1 MAPLEAVTLGNVDEL
16 HRMDWDTGF
25 RKGRG
30 FSNIR
35 GYDDS
40 GIMLDWA
47 EDVLEP
53 GQKTEKVFYIAVAA
67 NEEFPRGL
75 IYVDNLVLSE
85 GEEVAQE
92 VQTEAV
98 KQTENPVRRTDVEF
112 IVPPIKDYQLDPE
125 YIQQLIDKIDALQ
138 SSKEVN
144 KTEIMRLNAELDAIL
159 EKLRRQ

>member
-1 MAPLEAVTLGNVDEL
+1 M
-16 HRMDWDTGF
+16 
-25 RKGRG
+25 
-30 FSNIR
+30 
-35 GYDDS
+35 
-40 GIMLDWA
+40 
-47 EDVLEP
+47 
-53 GQKTEKVFYIAVAA
+53 
-67 NEEFPRGL
+67 
-75 IYVDNLVLSE
+75 LSE

-92 VQTEAV
+92 VQAEAV